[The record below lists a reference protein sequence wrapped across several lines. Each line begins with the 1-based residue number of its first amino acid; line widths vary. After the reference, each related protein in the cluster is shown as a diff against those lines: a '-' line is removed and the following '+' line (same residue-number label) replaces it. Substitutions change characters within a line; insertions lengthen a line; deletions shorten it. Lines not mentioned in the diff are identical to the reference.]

1 MDTPQ
6 KREKLILE
14 ANQRSTLEEV
24 FKSRTQPACHVFRA
38 GILLGYADGKNIAT
52 LCREFSTNRKLVE
65 RTIDRALAFGS
76 LAALSDLHRSGK
88 KRVNDDEAINW
99 VVNLACESPKEHGY
113 AAETWTQSALAKHVR
128 DNCAANGHP
137 TLAKTG
143 KGTINKILA
152 KAGIR
157 PHKVSYYLEKRDPD
171 FESKRTHILHVYKE
185 VMIANES
192 GAARNSTTV
201 SYDEKPGVQAI
212 KNIAPQLPP
221 VPGRHPNL
229 GRDYEY
235 RRLGTV
241 SILAGIDL
249 HTGHIFHKTYRRHR
263 SSEFIE
269 FLKMLDG
276 NYPPEWCLRLVL
288 DNHSAHKSKETMA
301 FLQTRPNR
309 FEFVFTP
316 THGSWLN
323 IIEMVFSKMSRGF
336 LRHIRVDSIDE
347 LRERIDSGIAEMNEE
362 PVVFKWK
369 YKMEEISIGTEHATT
384 VDTPKENKPHP
395 DTSTQMVH

>member
-1 MDTPQ
+1 MDTSQ
-6 KREKLILE
+6 KREKLILDE
-14 ANQRSTLEEV
+14 SQRSILAEIV
-24 FKSRTQPACHVFRA
+24 KSRTRPACHVFRA
-38 GILLGYADGKNIAT
+38 GILLGFADGKNIAT

-76 LAALSDLHRSGK
+76 MAALSDLQRSGK
-88 KRVNDDEAINW
+88 KKVIDDEAINW
-99 VVNLACESPKEHGY
+99 VINLACESPQKHGY
-113 AAETWTQSALAKHVR
+113 AAETWTQGALAKHVR
-128 DNCAANGHP
+128 ANCVANGHP
-137 TLAKTG
+137 TLLKAM
-143 KGTINKILA
+143 KGTINKMLA

-157 PHKVSYYLEKRDPD
+157 PHKISYYLERRDPD
-171 FESKRTHILHVYKE
+171 FEPKRTQILHVYKE

-192 GAARNSTTV
+192 NAARSATTV
-201 SYDEKPGVQAI
+201 SYDEKPGIQAL

-221 VPGRHPNL
+221 VPGKHPNL

-269 FLKMLDG
+269 FLKMLDE
-276 NYPPEWCLRLVL
+276 NYPPEWHLRMVL
-288 DNHSAHKSKETMA
+288 DNHSAHKSKETMS

-347 LRERIDSGIAEMNEE
+347 LRERIDSGIEEMNQE

-369 YKMEEISIGTEHATT
+369 YKMDEISLETAPAASGDALNEVREPT
-384 VDTPKENKPHP
+384 VN
-395 DTSTQMVH
+395 SVC